1 MSGVIEV
8 SAYAS
13 VEARRACIF
22 GNVAARLSRMAR
34 RAAPVTS
41 EYGNRR
47 FNDFVLHVV
56 DGVVLD
62 VVRLDFKAENA

>member
-41 EYGNRR
+41 E
-47 FNDFVLHVV
+47 
-56 DGVVLD
+56 
-62 VVRLDFKAENA
+62 